1 MSVEKGL
8 DELWVGVKGQS
19 NWEIARAPR
28 NVFRDSL
35 GRLLRE
41 VELLIGCGGFIACQI
56 LTNSEC
62 AQMQSGSESSGAN
75 IRRRKGKSPDQQPR
89 PPNTV

>member
-1 MSVEKGL
+1 MPWRPEPVSVEKGL

-19 NWEIARAPR
+19 NWEIARTPR

-35 GRLLRE
+35 GRCFHE
-41 VELLIGCGGFIACQI
+41 VELLIGCEGFIACQI

-62 AQMQSGSESSGAN
+62 V
-75 IRRRKGKSPDQQPR
+75 KD
-89 PPNTV
+89 